1 LNDQTQAAVNGPRGL
16 RRFSRY
22 RYDARVQVS
31 VFREGL
37 TAKCWGRSNELGE
50 DGIGATLSSELQAGE
65 VVSLEFP
72 VPVPP
77 HVMKVRAVVRYSEG
91 LRCGFEFLVVTG
103 EQKLMLREVCVML
116 ANAF

>member
-1 LNDQTQAAVNGPRGL
+1 MNDYAQAVGNGTRGL

-22 RYDARVQVS
+22 RFDARVQVS

-50 DGIGATLSSELQAGE
+50 DGIGATMSGELQVGE

-77 HVMKVRAVVRYSEG
+77 HVMKVRAMVRYSEG
-91 LRCGFEFLVVTG
+91 LRCGFEFLVLTG
-103 EQKLMLREVCVML
+103 EQKLMLREVCVLL